1 MLQVCHDF
9 KLLITE
15 EKYSMIA
22 ASIET
27 FVSAV
32 EVMGSKIQVIVM
44 VINAQYNLQILG
56 LYEIS
61 YVFEEPF
68 GSNMNKHSEQWQLL
82 VLMI

>member
-1 MLQVCHDF
+1 
-9 KLLITE
+9 
-15 EKYSMIA
+15 MIA

-32 EVMGSKIQVIVM
+32 EEVMGSKIQVIVM
-44 VINAQYNLQILG
+44 VINAQYNLQISG

-68 GSNMNKHSEQWQLL
+68 GSNTNKHSERWQLL